1 MPKATFWLS
10 VSEKVSKEKKKSNR
24 VLLKF
29 LFYDLITCFMLSINA
44 ILCMFV
50 VIRINILPT
59 RSLRIKILPT

>member
-59 RSLRIKILPT
+59 RSLRIKFLPT